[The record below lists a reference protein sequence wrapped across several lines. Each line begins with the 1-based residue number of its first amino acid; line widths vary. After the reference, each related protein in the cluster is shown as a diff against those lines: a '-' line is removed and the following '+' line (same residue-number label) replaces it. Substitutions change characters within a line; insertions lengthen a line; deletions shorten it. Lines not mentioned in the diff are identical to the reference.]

1 MKKKYVKDYIPESNG
16 NTTYR
21 YVGDFYVSEIDDKQ
35 RKKSGLLQ
43 MIYAAL
49 SMALTFAALCINCIG
64 NHTIYVVIPL
74 ECTLVCYAYYISGA
88 YAFLKCDNRMEQRMY
103 DAAFIRTVQSAT
115 IAMIINIFSFI
126 GELIVVITN
135 RKSIEGAGE
144 YFLLIWILFMAV
156 VNGIAW
162 SYQRRLIAGVHKEER
177 KKEEKE
183 DNVS

>member
-43 MIYAAL
+43 MIYAIL

-88 YAFLKCDNRMEQRMY
+88 YTFLKCDNRMEQRVY
-103 DAAFIRTVQSAT
+103 DAAFLRTVQSAT
-115 IAMIINIFSFI
+115 IAMIFNIFVFI
-126 GELIVVITN
+126 GELIVIVTN
-135 RKSIEGAGE
+135 RKNVEGGSE
-144 YFLLIWILFMAV
+144 YLLLLWIFLLV
-156 VNGIAW
+156 VMNGIAW
-162 SYQRRLIAGVHKEER
+162 NYQRRLIAGVHKEER
-177 KKEEKE
+177 KKGKKE